1 MITGSKPV
9 PLQAGHISSTTMS
22 DFVGLIGVWLRRRTT
37 RANDYMFPKLSNQLR
52 GVTLNNK
59 VKLNVVLID
68 SRTTEYV
75 RYGVRR

>member
-1 MITGSKPV
+1 MIPY
-9 PLQAGHISSTTMS
+9 I
-22 DFVGLIGVWLRRRTT
+22 
-37 RANDYMFPKLSNQLR
+37 FPKLRNQLR

-59 VKLNVVLID
+59 VKLKLALIG

>member
-1 MITGSKPV
+1 
-9 PLQAGHISSTTMS
+9 
-22 DFVGLIGVWLRRRTT
+22 
-37 RANDYMFPKLSNQLR
+37 MFPKLSNQLR

-59 VKLNVVLID
+59 VKLNLVLID